1 MFTYVRLAPI
11 AVKNTLSVVIAVLYR
26 QSLSSDKNPRM
37 KTKRVIFEG
46 RVQGVGFRYT
56 TKDLARGYDVIGTV
70 RNLPDG
76 SVELIVSGEN
86 EELAEFLRELREDS
100 VVAHHIKSV
109 FEEEIAALPEL
120 KGFSIV
126 R

>member
-1 MFTYVRLAPI
+1 
-11 AVKNTLSVVIAVLYR
+11 
-26 QSLSSDKNPRM
+26 M

-46 RVQGVGFRYT
+46 RVQGVGFRYA
-56 TKDLARGYDVIGTV
+56 TKDLARGYDVIGTI

-86 EELAEFLRELREDS
+86 EELAEFLGELREDS
-100 VVAHHIKSV
+100 VVAHHIKSA